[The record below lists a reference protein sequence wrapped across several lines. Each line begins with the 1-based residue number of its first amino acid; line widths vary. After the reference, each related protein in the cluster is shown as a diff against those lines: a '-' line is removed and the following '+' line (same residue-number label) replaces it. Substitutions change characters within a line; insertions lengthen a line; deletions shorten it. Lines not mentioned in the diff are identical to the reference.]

1 MRILGID
8 FGDARIGVAVS
19 DPFGWTAQGIKT
31 IHWKNNMNYPIE
43 EIIGIINEYSVDRVV
58 VGMPKN
64 LNNTLG
70 ERAHKTDEFILALK
84 DRMDA
89 SVEVIAWDERC
100 STICA
105 ANTLNDMCVSK
116 RKKRGLIDKVA
127 AVHILQNYLDYIS
140 NNDV

>member
-8 FGDARIGVAVS
+8 FGDARIGVAIS

-31 IHWKNNMNYPIE
+31 IHWRNDVGRPIE
-43 EIIGIINEYSVDRVV
+43 EIISIVNEYGVDRVV

-70 ERAHKTDEFILALK
+70 ERAHRTDEFILALRNK
-84 DRMDA
+84 LDENIA
-89 SVEVIAWDERC
+89 VVAWDERC

-105 ANTLNDMCVSK
+105 SNTLNDMCVPK
-116 RKKRGLIDKVA
+116 RKKRGVIDKVA
-127 AVHILQNYLDYIS
+127 AVHILQNYLEYIS
-140 NNDV
+140 NNKV

>member
-8 FGDARIGVAVS
+8 FGDARIGIALS

-31 IHWKNNMNYPIE
+31 IHWKKDMDRPIA
-43 EIIGIINEYSVDRVV
+43 EIVKIIDEYKVDNVV

-64 LNNTLG
+64 FNNTLG
-70 ERAHKTDEFILALK
+70 ERARRTEEFIVALESK
-84 DRMDA
+84 IK
-89 SVEVIAWDERC
+89 EGIKVIAWDERC

-105 ANTLNDMCVSK
+105 ANTLNDMCVAK

-140 NNDV
+140 NNKV

>member
-8 FGDARIGVAVS
+8 FGDARIGIAVS

-31 IHWKNNMNYPIE
+31 IHWKNDVNCPIE
-43 EIIGIINEYSVDRVV
+43 EIINIIDEYGVDRII

-64 LNNTLG
+64 FNNTLG
-70 ERAHKTDEFILALK
+70 ERARRTDEFILALK
-84 DRMDA
+84 NRLVTNM
-89 SVEVIAWDERC
+89 EVIAWDERC

-105 ANTLNDMCVSK
+105 KNTLNDMCVPK
-116 RKKRGLIDKVA
+116 RKKRGLIDKIA

-140 NNDV
+140 NNKV